1 MAFAN
6 LPYLAQSPSVSP
18 AGMSTLEARMEVMLR
33 ALRPRSHA
41 EALRLLR
48 ARFPESTLAERI
60 AALTRHQG
68 H

>member
-1 MAFAN
+1 MAFAH
-6 LPYLAQSPSVSP
+6 LPYLDQAPSLSPTGI
-18 AGMSTLEARMEVMLR
+18 ATLQARMEVLLQ

-60 AALTRHQG
+60 AALARYNAV
-68 H
+68 